1 MRYLI
6 EIRDGDFWHSSG
18 YAYDSIL
25 EAKLRMKLLAKRGLQ
40 IRLVDTQTG
49 GEV

>member
-18 YAYDSIL
+18 LVFDDPKKAEV
-25 EAKLRMKLLAKRGLQ
+25 EASKYRQRGFVRITPIPQ
-40 IRLVDTQTG
+40 A
-49 GEV
+49 